1 MKDSELL
8 DKDITAIN
16 TPAAAVKYYLPFLV
30 SGKMDLMAI
39 KKELKE
45 VHQFSKVDLS
55 ITAQSLVKEHTQHQ
69 RENPFSFSREIK
81 FVVALLMISGGV
93 VFAFLLWETG
103 FIAVLPFIL
112 ISGGVGLL
120 FQAIRKTYI

>member
-1 MKDSELL
+1 MEDTELL
-8 DKDITAIN
+8 DKEMTAIN

-45 VHQFSKVDLS
+45 VHQFSKVDIS
-55 ITAQSLVKEHTQHQ
+55 ITAQSLVRAHTQHQ
-69 RENPFSFSREIK
+69 RENPFSFSREIR
-81 FVVALLMISGGV
+81 FTLALLMIGGGI
-93 VFAFLLWETG
+93 FLALLLWETG

-120 FQAIRKTYI
+120 FQALRQG